1 MAEIL
6 DGKAASAAVRA
17 QLKEEVAALKERAS
31 SPDWP

>member
-17 QLKEEVAALKERAS
+17 QLKEEVEIGRAHV
-31 SPDWP
+31 